1 MDEEDEGPMPVDS
14 DEEEALADVIQPEK
28 SRPDATRVAMS
39 GAGAGVALKTKPT
52 AAKAKA
58 KQRAVKP
65 EPKVAPTKAEGG
77 AGVAV
82 PAPSSPAT
90 AKASSRSGVATSAM
104 SVEAPPGQQL
114 DGEMQK
120 VQDKL
125 GPPFQVCLSHLSV
138 TRCLSGEKL
147 GVRLASVLRLHL
159 IHLI

>member
-39 GAGAGVALKTKPT
+39 GAGAGVALKPKPT

-65 EPKVAPTKAEGG
+65 EPKVAAAKAE
-77 AGVAV
+77 VA
-82 PAPSSPAT
+82 APSSPAT

-159 IHLI
+159 IHLT